1 MSSRGRLWGLILGLG
16 FLAPARVEGDVC
28 KLKLEPRLESYVA
41 GELIRVQVPKECWQK
56 AEEGELL
63 LRLPGLRIKAVR
75 LTASQNQLPGPLQLT
90 VPHLPGVRA
99 WLELRV
105 GSSGREWIAAR
116 SHEFF
121 IAPINHGPVAAVV
134 QHQGEWWL
142 APTPEP
148 EVSAVPT
155 VQGVQQ
161 PVSSKNLPLVSFSR
175 ENTGAPQ
182 RHCALKLLSRKT
194 KDNLQRPPDLPSWP
208 RQVSLPLL
216 E

>member
-1 MSSRGRLWGLILGLG
+1 M
-16 FLAPARVEGDVC
+16 EGDVC

-75 LTASQNQLPGPLQLT
+75 LTALQNQLPGPLQLT

-99 WLELRV
+99 WFELRV

-116 SHEFF
+116 SQEFF
-121 IAPINHGPVAAVV
+121 IAPINHGPVAAVA

-142 APTPEP
+142 TPAPQP

-155 VQGVQQ
+155 VQRMQQ
-161 PVSSKNLPLVSFSR
+161 PVNSKSLPLASFST
-175 ENTGAPQ
+175 ESTGAPQ
-182 RHCALKLLSRKT
+182 RHCALKLLSGRT
-194 KDNLQRPPDLPSWP
+194 KDNLQKPPDLPSWP